1 MHEYI
6 SKDKFA
12 FRPRGPRRLRGL
24 RVGPVPV
31 GPVPEPVPGPVPG
44 SVSVPGLVCFGLS
57 IFALG
62 LETEGNLD
70 RSLKSED
77 ISK

>member
-1 MHEYI
+1 MYI
-6 SKDKFA
+6 YVSKDKFA
-12 FRPRGPRRLRGL
+12 FRASGCSEHSRN
-24 RVGPVPV
+24 PVPV

-70 RSLKSED
+70 RSLKSEE